1 MDQLKDLLK
10 QCVKYRFW
18 IAFGISLLLPMIGY
32 FVGVGGIVQAKTNA
46 EQAINSAKTEV
57 GKYTAGGIVN
67 GQYQP
72 EAAKKNSL
80 LTKDVDESWRKL
92 RTLQEPLLRWPEEV
106 EARFLHWGRKFPS
119 DVDRGEVTRT
129 LVDYTFSYP
138 NFVSKIYKIFKPF
151 NYEDG
156 TGIVVAPDEKTLL
169 KPVAFSSDY
178 PPELSKVWAEQE
190 RIWVVTA
197 LLDAVAKINE
207 TVNAKTWD
215 EAIVKQIN
223 LVDVGAYLD
232 QDQKSVAEGVALVPA
247 DALLPEGAPAP
258 PPVAPAGGPG
268 GGAPGASPGASPGG
282 NSQAATNEVY
292 YLKNDSKQYKTLPIK
307 MTVLVDQSKLADFL
321 VGLENSPITIQVLEA
336 EVARPS
342 SPVTKP
348 EMGENSSNGNGGPR
362 GSMRMMPGEMARGG
376 PGYGGRAPGGAPGIA
391 ASGAA
396 RGGPGGAPG
405 SYGRGGTANAPPK
418 GEDARGTNKQLER
431 KNANKEASKTKGEQK
446 PKADQYYNIVE
457 VTVYGQARFY
467 LAPPPL
473 PVSQPSTSAPAP
485 APAPE
490 AAKNEP
496 AKPAT
501 PTPADAKQA
510 DEPKPVD
517 APKSDEAAKKDEA
530 PKAEMP
536 GPKAD
541 EPKPDA
547 SKPDPAKGNA
557 SVPKS

>member
-18 IAFGISLLLPMIGY
+18 IAFGISLILPMVGY
-32 FVGVGGIVQAKTNA
+32 FVGVGGIVEAKTKA
-46 EQAINSAKTEV
+46 EGAIKSAKTDV
-57 GKYTAGGIVN
+57 DKYMARGIVN

-72 EAAKKNSL
+72 EAAKKNGL

-106 EARFLHWGRKFPS
+106 EARFLRWGRKFPS

-138 NFVSKIYKIFKPF
+138 NFVSKIYTIFKPF

-197 LLDAVAKINE
+197 LLDAVAKIND
-207 TVNAKTWD
+207 TVKAKTWD
-215 EAIVKQIN
+215 DAIVKQIN
-223 LVDVGAYLD
+223 LVEVGSQLD
-232 QDQKSVAEGVALVPA
+232 QDQKSVAEGITLVPA
-247 DALLPEGAPAP
+247 DALLPDGAP
-258 PPVAPAGGPG
+258 PPPPAAPAGGPG
-268 GGAPGASPGASPGG
+268 GTPGASPGASPGG
-282 NSQAATNEVY
+282 NSQAATDEVY

-348 EMGENSSNGNGGPR
+348 EMGENSSNGNSGMR
-362 GSMRMMPGEMARGG
+362 GSMMKMPGEMARGV
-376 PGYGGRAPGGAPGIA
+376 PGYTGRAPGSAAGGATRNGPSGAPGA
-391 ASGAA
+391 A
-396 RGGPGGAPG
+396 
-405 SYGRGGTANAPPK
+405 GRGGNANAAPK
-418 GEDARGTNKQLER
+418 GVDARSINKQAER
-431 KNANKEASKTKGEQK
+431 KNANQEKSKTKGEQK

-473 PVSQPSTSAPAP
+473 PVSEPSTSAPAP
-485 APAPE
+485 TPAPAP
-490 AAKNEP
+490 AKNDP

-501 PTPADAKQA
+501 PTPAD
-510 DEPKPVD
+510 EPKPAD
-517 APKSDEAAKKDEA
+517 GPKSDEAAKKDEA
-530 PKAEMP
+530 PKAETS
-536 GPKAD
+536 GPKAN

-557 SVPKS
+557 PVPKS